1 MECVSMRMDMIE
13 RSKLGTFRAGGAL
26 VTLAMVPPE
35 LFGGETPPRLSELTH
50 VPSEMLHEIINV

>member
-1 MECVSMRMDMIE
+1 MRMDMIE

-50 VPSEMLHEIINV
+50 VPSEILHEIINV